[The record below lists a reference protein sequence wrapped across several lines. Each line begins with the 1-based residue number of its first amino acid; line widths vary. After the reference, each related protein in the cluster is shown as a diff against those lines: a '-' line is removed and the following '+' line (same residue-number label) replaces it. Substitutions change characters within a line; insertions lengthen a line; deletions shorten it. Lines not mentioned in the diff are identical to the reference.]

1 MFEVSFISAFVAGI
15 LSFLSPCVLP
25 LVPAFLGYMGGYSLT
40 ALAGDQVS
48 GKARVRVFIAAL
60 CFVLGFSIVFIA
72 LGLTVTTF
80 GRFIADYL
88 DAMRIIAGALIILMG
103 LHFIGL
109 LRLKFL
115 MKTFSP
121 DLKGEQGGFLGAFLM
136 GLAFAFGWTPCVGP
150 ILASILMV
158 AGSQTDSVG
167 QGVALLAVY
176 AAGIGIPFLLVS
188 LLAGPFMAF
197 MSNYGKHIWLVE
209 KIVGV
214 LLIITG
220 ILIITNGMGIV
231 AEWLID
237 VLPNGGRIG

>member
-1 MFEVSFISAFVAGI
+1 MFEVSVISAFFAGI

-48 GKARVRVFIAAL
+48 GKARARVFIAAL

-88 DAMRIIAGALIILMG
+88 DTMRIIAGGLIIIMG
-103 LHFIGL
+103 LHFIGW

-121 DLKGEQGGFLGAFLM
+121 DLKGEQSGFLGAFLM

-158 AGSQTDSVG
+158 AGAQADSVG

-176 AAGIGIPFLLVS
+176 AAGIGIPFLAVS

-197 MSNYGKHIWLVE
+197 MSRYGKHIWLVE
-209 KIVGV
+209 KVMGI

-220 ILIITNGMGIV
+220 ILIITNGMGII

-237 VLPNGGRIG
+237 VLPNDGRIG